1 MDLRIRI
8 GLHTGPV
15 AAGIIGKNKFIYDI
29 WGDTVN
35 IASRMEAHGA
45 PGRVHVTAETLAALD
60 GRFDVEA
67 RPPIEVKGR
76 GIMSTYFLTDQA
88 A

>member
-1 MDLRIRI
+1 
-8 GLHTGPV
+8 
-15 AAGIIGKNKFIYDI
+15 
-29 WGDTVN
+29 
-35 IASRMEAHGA
+35 MEAHGA

-67 RPPIEVKGR
+67 RAPIEVKGR